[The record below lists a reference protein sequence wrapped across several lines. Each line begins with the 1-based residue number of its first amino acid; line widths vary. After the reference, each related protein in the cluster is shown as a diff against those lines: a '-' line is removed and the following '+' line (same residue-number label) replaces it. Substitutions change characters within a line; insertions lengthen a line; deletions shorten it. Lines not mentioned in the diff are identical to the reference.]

1 MSNSSPLDREQ
12 IKKLARVHEEAAEVL
27 MRKLKNSETES
38 EKDVLFKQIHQ
49 QLGKAISY
57 RQQDIS
63 IILTMA
69 KADAKKLV
77 SLMSGATKRLKKI
90 EKVDDIVYYS
100 GRILQA
106 AVLLASAPAGGAL
119 VAIATI
125 EALFGEAD
133 NDVGVS

>member
-1 MSNSSPLDREQ
+1 M
-12 IKKLARVHEEAAEVL
+12 
-27 MRKLKNSETES
+27 
-38 EKDVLFKQIHQ
+38 
-49 QLGKAISY
+49 
-57 RQQDIS
+57 
-63 IILTMA
+63 
-69 KADAKKLV
+69 
-77 SLMSGATKRLKKI
+77 
-90 EKVDDIVYYS
+90 YYS